1 LRGIPL
7 SRIVGLVLLCLVVGL
22 VLATLHI
29 TPRGLF
35 LDTWATIR
43 HIVDLF
49 LSVGSWAIPYILLGA
64 LVVVPIAVVSW
75 LLKGAR
81 RRG

>member
-1 LRGIPL
+1 MRGFPL

-22 VLATLHI
+22 ILATLHI
-29 TPRGLF
+29 TPRSLF

-43 HIVDLF
+43 HIADLF
-49 LSVGSWAIPYILLGA
+49 LGVASWAIPYILLGA
-64 LVVVPIAVVSW
+64 VVVVPIAVFAW
-75 LLKGAR
+75 LFRGGR